1 MDTSSKLGIKTKG
14 KLGIF
19 GYRGQDWTVCN
30 KYQQQEVG
38 KKPLLCSLQEMGE
51 YKDGEKTYR
60 SVKVGM
66 AVMKHEN
73 EVRDMEEV
81 ISENMNNQPDSDVSV
96 IEDDGI
102 LEFKDIDSN
111 ILYPFIIFN
120 HEQLILTVNMF
131 RKLVVLAFIGHD

>member
-1 MDTSSKLGIKTKG
+1 
-14 KLGIF
+14 
-19 GYRGQDWTVCN
+19 
-30 KYQQQEVG
+30 
-38 KKPLLCSLQEMGE
+38 MGE

-66 AVMKHEN
+66 AVMKH
-73 EVRDMEEV
+73 VDKVKDMEEV
-81 ISENMNNQPDSDVSV
+81 ISGNVNDQHDSDVSV